1 VSRKLYKNPFIR
13 KTGDNNLVLVVKD
26 QAGGK
31 IALGIILML
40 FFSSLFASALIKL
53 SGAETTET
61 VMWIVDDDGSAADF
75 SSMQAAID
83 AAKFGDTVY
92 VRSGHYYEHVLV
104 NKGVKL
110 LGENKTSTLI
120 DGNFTD
126 NVVTVAADNVE
137 ISGFTIQNSG
147 KRIVANESS
156 PIPEII
162 SENMYGVYVSGYTG
176 CNISG
181 NVVSNN
187 YVGLGFESCFN
198 ILISENQ
205 IANNYGDC
213 GIFITT
219 SSSVTLS
226 KNNITLNHIDGVV
239 IKQCSASTVSENQI
253 VENPQSGMVICFF
266 SRFITVS
273 KNNITGNS
281 YHGLNLGNAYENSVF
296 GNNICSNYYGI
307 CFSGGSSNKVYE
319 NYMQANYYAV
329 ALFNSPNDQVYNNK
343 LVNNTNDVY
352 SVILASS
359 SSGPFF
365 PPPSDQQ
372 SSPQTAPSSDS
383 HVNIRIL
390 SPTSGFYQMGLYEAV
405 TKIPLRFTVNEPVS
419 WMAYS
424 LDNKANVTLTGNT
437 TLTISFLN
445 SHSVV
450 VYAKDAEGNTYS
462 SDLVNFR
469 VASTP
474 SVSINSPKNATTY
487 TTSDVPV
494 SITAFV
500 PITGIEFIK
509 YRLEGTSYSGVINGT
524 QLYGNEI
531 EGTAVLSDLPN
542 GNYTLIAVAH
552 AWLTGAVGSSTVY
565 FTVDSLQ
572 PASSPSQSLSSSQS
586 SGSPVS
592 QGYFSFSS
600 QSFSNDNPIL
610 STGLSTK
617 EKDYGKVLMFIVA
630 IVGIRLFVSFKKRNR
645 KSCQVLI

>member
-1 VSRKLYKNPFIR
+1 VSRNLYKNPFIR

-31 IALGIILML
+31 IASGIILML

-61 VMWIVDDDGSAADF
+61 VMWIVDDDSSAADF
-75 SSMQAAID
+75 SSIQGAIN
-83 AAKFGDTVY
+83 AAKLGDTVY
-92 VRSGHYYEHVLV
+92 VRSGHYYEHVLA
-104 NKGVKL
+104 NKGIKL

-156 PIPEII
+156 PYLELI
-162 SENMYGVYVSGYTG
+162 SESMYGVYVSGYTG

-187 YVGLGFESCFN
+187 FVGLGFESCSN

-205 IANNYGDC
+205 IVNNYGDC
-213 GIFITT
+213 GIFITF

-226 KNNITLNHIDGVV
+226 KNNITLNRNMGVV
-239 IKQCSASTVSENQI
+239 VRQCSTSTVSENQI
-253 VENPQSGMVICFF
+253 VENLGQGGMVICFF

-281 YHGLNLGNAYENSVF
+281 YHGLNLVNAYENSVF
-296 GNNICSNYYGI
+296 GNNMSSNYYGI

-329 ALFNSPNDQVYNNK
+329 AFFNSPNDQVYNNK

-352 SVILASS
+352 TLISAPSNSS
-359 SSGPFF
+359 SDLFF
-365 PPPSDQQ
+365 SPPSGQQ
-372 SSPQTAPSSDS
+372 SSPQTTPSSDS
-383 HVNIRIL
+383 HVNVRIL
-390 SPTSGFYQMGLYEAV
+390 SPTSGLHQMGLYEAV
-405 TKIPLRFTVNEPVS
+405 TKISLRFAVNEPVS

-437 TLTISFLN
+437 TLIISFLG
-445 SHSVV
+445 SHSIV
-450 VYAKDAEGNTYS
+450 VYAMDAEGNTYS
-462 SDLVNFR
+462 SNLVNFR

-474 SVSINSPKNATTY
+474 SVSINSPKNATIY

-500 PITGIEFIK
+500 PITGVEFIE
-509 YRLEGTSYSGVINGT
+509 YRLEGTSYSGIINGT
-524 QLYGNEI
+524 QLGGNEI

-552 AWLTGAVGSSTVY
+552 AWLTGALGSSTVY

-586 SGSPVS
+586 FGSPLS
-592 QGYFSFSS
+592 QGYLSFSS
-600 QSFSNDNPIL
+600 QSFSNDKPIL
-610 STGLSTK
+610 SMSLSTK
-617 EKDYGKVLMFIVA
+617 ENDFRKVLIFVA
-630 IVGIRLFVSFKKRNR
+630 AFVGTNLLVFFKKRR
-645 KSCQVLI
+645 E

>member
-1 VSRKLYKNPFIR
+1 
-13 KTGDNNLVLVVKD
+13 
-26 QAGGK
+26 
-31 IALGIILML
+31 
-40 FFSSLFASALIKL
+40 
-53 SGAETTET
+53 
-61 VMWIVDDDGSAADF
+61 
-75 SSMQAAID
+75 
-83 AAKFGDTVY
+83 
-92 VRSGHYYEHVLV
+92 
-104 NKGVKL
+104 
-110 LGENKTSTLI
+110 
-120 DGNFTD
+120 
-126 NVVTVAADNVE
+126 
-137 ISGFTIQNSG
+137 
-147 KRIVANESS
+147 
-156 PIPEII
+156 
-162 SENMYGVYVSGYTG
+162 MYGVYVSGYTG

-187 YVGLGFESCFN
+187 YVGLGFESCSN

-213 GIFITT
+213 GIFIKS

-226 KNNITLNHIDGVV
+226 KNNITLNHISGVV
-239 IKQCSASTVSENQI
+239 VKQCSASTVSENQI
-253 VENPQSGMVICFF
+253 VENLDSGMVICFF

-296 GNNICSNYYGI
+296 GNNMSSNYYGI

-343 LVNNTNDVY
+343 FANNTNDVY
-352 SVILASS
+352 SFILASSTS

-372 SSPQTAPSSDS
+372 FSPQTAPSSDS

-445 SHSVV
+445 SHSIV

-462 SDLVNFR
+462 SNLVNFR

-474 SVSINSPKNATTY
+474 SVSINSPKNATIY

-500 PITGIEFIK
+500 PITGIEFIE

-586 SGSPVS
+586 SGSPLS

-610 STGLSTK
+610 SMSLSTK
-617 EKDYGKVLMFIVA
+617 ENDYRKVLIFIAAV
-630 IVGIRLFVSFKKRNR
+630 VCTNLLVFFKKRR
-645 KSCQVLI
+645 E

>member
-1 VSRKLYKNPFIR
+1 M
-13 KTGDNNLVLVVKD
+13 VLVMKS

-40 FFSSLFASALIKL
+40 FFSSLFASALITL
-53 SGAETTET
+53 SKAETTET

-75 SSMQAAID
+75 SSIQAAID

-156 PIPEII
+156 PYVEII

-187 YVGLGFESCFN
+187 YVGLGFESCSN

-213 GIFITT
+213 GIFIKS

-226 KNNITLNHIDGVV
+226 KNNITLNHISGVV
-239 IKQCSASTVSENQI
+239 VKQCSASTVSENQI
-253 VENPQSGMVICFF
+253 VENLDSGMVICFF

-296 GNNICSNYYGI
+296 GNNMSSNYYGI

-343 LVNNTNDVY
+343 FANNTNDVY
-352 SVILASS
+352 SFILASSTS

-372 SSPQTAPSSDS
+372 FSPQTAPSSDS

-445 SHSVV
+445 SHSIV

-462 SDLVNFR
+462 SNLVNFR

-474 SVSINSPKNATTY
+474 SVSINSPKNATIY

-500 PITGIEFIK
+500 PITGIEFIE

-586 SGSPVS
+586 SGSPLS

-610 STGLSTK
+610 SMSLSTK
-617 EKDYGKVLMFIVA
+617 ENDYRKVLIFIAAV
-630 IVGIRLFVSFKKRNR
+630 VCTNLLVFFKKRR
-645 KSCQVLI
+645 E